1 MHASAPALE
10 PEPPAIQDG
19 MPRYLLPCLETSIT
33 TVSGASATVWHNR
46 GLNSMPLGST
56 WMLWGEAPFALLGRQ
71 PSSADRGA
79 VRGNDVCTTNVL
91 FGYVLTSHL
100 RIR

>member
-10 PEPPAIQDG
+10 SEPPAIQDG

-46 GLNSMPLGST
+46 GLNSVPLG
-56 WMLWGEAPFALLGRQ
+56 
-71 PSSADRGA
+71 
-79 VRGNDVCTTNVL
+79 
-91 FGYVLTSHL
+91 
-100 RIR
+100 